1 MKNLAEINMY
11 LGGAAQSM
19 VAVQQDLNSLAV
31 PNLDEQTRNYP
42 DAFMKKFYLQPQDQT
57 NRLGRDLVVEKLDL
71 AAENYLRKAN
81 EIQASAEKVISSG
94 VHGRSDEVEKV
105 LQTNSLCQP
114 DQ

>member
-42 DAFMKKFYLQPQDQT
+42 DAFMKKFYLQPQD
-57 NRLGRDLVVEKLDL
+57 
-71 AAENYLRKAN
+71 
-81 EIQASAEKVISSG
+81 
-94 VHGRSDEVEKV
+94 
-105 LQTNSLCQP
+105 
-114 DQ
+114 